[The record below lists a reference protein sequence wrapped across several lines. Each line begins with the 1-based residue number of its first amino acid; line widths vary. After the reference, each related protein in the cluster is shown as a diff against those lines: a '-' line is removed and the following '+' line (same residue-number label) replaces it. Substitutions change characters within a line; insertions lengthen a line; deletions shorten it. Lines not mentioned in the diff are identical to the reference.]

1 MVEFTK
7 KQLSDLRT
15 AMQKAINRSN
25 DLLEQKATFTVGNCT
40 YLGGEAT
47 FKVTVLLDGAE
58 TKEQRYL
65 ADMAGLYHFD
75 VDKIANTQGMKLKL
89 VGYKPKAPKM
99 PWIVVDT
106 LTNSEY
112 KLTQNQ
118 AERLFKKPVEVVS

>member
-15 AMQKAINRSN
+15 AMQKAINKTN

-40 YLGGEAT
+40 YMGGEAT

-58 TKEQRYL
+58 TKEQKYL
-65 ADMAGLYHFD
+65 ADMARIYNLD
-75 VDKIANTQGMKLKL
+75 TTKIANTQGKKFSL
-89 VGYKPKAPKM
+89 VGYRSKAPKM
-99 PWIVVDT
+99 PWIVQDL
-106 LTNSEY
+106 LTGHEY
-112 KLTQNQ
+112 KLTHDQ

>member
-7 KQLSDLRT
+7 KQLSDLRRD
-15 AMQKAINRSN
+15 MQHVLDSAQFGGCKI
-25 DLLEQKATFTVGNCT
+25 KVGNCT
-40 YLGGEAT
+40 YMGGEAT
-47 FKVTVLLDGAE
+47 FKVTVLLDGAQ
-58 TKEQRYL
+58 TKEQQYL
-65 ADMAGLYHFD
+65 ADMAGLFNFD

-89 VGYKPKAPKM
+89 VGYKSKAPKM

-112 KLTQNQ
+112 KLTQDQ